1 MSEAPPQAGAI
12 PQTPP
17 AAPGQPADGPRLGPT
32 YLLRTAIAGVLMGI
46 ANLIPG
52 VSGGTMILAL
62 GVYED
67 FITAVAE
74 LSAFRLRLRP
84 IVFLTVLSLAQGLA
98 IVLLAGVVLY
108 LLFFHTA
115 AMFALFVGLTL
126 GGVPLLL
133 SMIRPLRTD
142 VIVAMV
148 AGLSLMIGV
157 AMLRHVSGGL
167 PHNTAIDLLS
177 GLVGSTTMVLPGI
190 SGSYMLL
197 VMDQYDRI
205 VGAVRDLKDA
215 AAAVNPEAVRSAARI
230 LLPVAIGAV
239 VGIVALSNLLKWLLH
254 RYHRVTLGVLLGI
267 LLGSVIMLWP
277 FSQGVGHKALER
289 RSPAELKAYAAR
301 NGISGCDALDDR
313 AALVECILDNWDRR
327 TPPPVSAGQYA
338 MALVVA
344 AMGFGVTTALS
355 RIGKA

>member
-1 MSEAPPQAGAI
+1 MNE

-17 AAPGQPADGPRLGPT
+17 PETQPPDAAAPAGLHRLTPM

-67 FITAVAE
+67 FIDAVAQ
-74 LSAFRLRLRP
+74 LSGLRLRLRP
-84 IVFLTVLSLAQGLA
+84 IVFLAVLSIGQALS
-98 IVLLAGVVLY
+98 IVLLAGVILY
-108 LLFFHTA
+108 LLFFYTPL
-115 AMFALFVGLTL
+115 MFALFIGLTL
-126 GGVPLLL
+126 GGVPLLVR
-133 SMIRPLRTD
+133 MIRPLRAD
-142 VIVAMV
+142 VIAATVV
-148 AGLSLMIGV
+148 GLGLMIGV
-157 AMLRHVSGGL
+157 ALLRHVSGRW
-167 PHNTAIDLLS
+167 PHNTAIDVLS

-197 VMDQYDRI
+197 VMDQYDRV

-215 AAAVNPEAVRSAARI
+215 ARLADPAAVQAAARI

-239 VGIVALSNLLKWLLH
+239 IGIVALSHLLKWLLR
-254 RYHRVTLGVLLGI
+254 RYHRVTIGVLLGI

-289 RSPAELKAYAAR
+289 RSVPELRAYIQR
-301 NGISGCDALDDR
+301 NGIPGCDSVQPRD
-313 AALVECILDNWDRR
+313 ALVECILENWDCR
-327 TPPPVSAGQYA
+327 TPPPVPAGRYA
-338 MALVVA
+338 AAAAAVVA
-344 AMGFGVTTALS
+344 GFALTTLLS
-355 RIGKA
+355 RIGGET